1 MAMLRALVAFGL
13 VLTSLACASAEE
25 KQEKVV
31 SPAPSAARPEFPLVV
46 RIDDKALDPLRAKD
60 VRQQGHVDSIVL
72 GTRAVGTSETRGA
85 MNVNIIPDRDDAA
98 FIIRF
103 HGETRT
109 RTTGSNGPAIIRSRT
124 ATEFDCARLVVFEP
138 RIGLVA
144 GKSTSAARTSLVFDG
159 FDTDRR
165 LGRRLITRIAEQRA
179 NEQFEVARAIA
190 QRDNEAE
197 VRQAFDERLDKQ
209 LAEINQQL
217 NIARYVNALFGPKS
231 KPHLATRSCQDCIL
245 VGIGNEDSPRRLVT
259 FPPEREKSAPIE
271 IWVHNSLFGERLAN
285 LTAILGTIE
294 DRILPAAAK
303 LQVLQL
309 LLGPQTAEPQF
320 DVGFQQGWVVIGIQ
334 NDLPKTAVAV
344 LAGR

>member
-1 MAMLRALVAFGL
+1 MATLRAFVVLGL
-13 VLTSLACASAEE
+13 LLTSLTVTNA
-25 KQEKVV
+25 QEKAV
-31 SPAPSAARPEFPLVV
+31 SSAPSAARPEFPLMV

-60 VRQQGHVDSIVL
+60 VRQRGHVDRIVL

-197 VRQAFDERLDKQ
+197 VRQAFDQRLDQQ
-209 LAEINQQL
+209 LAAINQQL
-217 NIARYVNALFGPKS
+217 NIARYVNALFGPAS
-231 KPHLATRSCQDCIL
+231 KPHLATRTCEDCIL
-245 VGIGNEDSPRRLVT
+245 IGIGNEESPSRLVT
-259 FPPEREKSAPIE
+259 YPPEREKSAPIE
-271 IWVHNSLFGERLAN
+271 IWVHNSLFGERMASLA
-285 LTAILGTIE
+285 AIVEKIE
-294 DRILPAAAK
+294 DRVVPAAAK

-309 LLGPQTAEPQF
+309 LLGPAQTSEPQF
-320 DVGFQQGWVVIGIQ
+320 DVRFKQGWVVIGIQ

>member
-1 MAMLRALVAFGL
+1 MVTLRAFIIFGL
-13 VLTSLACASAEE
+13 LLTAWTLANA
-25 KQEKVV
+25 QEKAV
-31 SPAPSAARPEFPLVV
+31 SSAPSASRPEFPLMV

-60 VRQQGHVDSIVL
+60 VRQQGHVDRIVL

-165 LGRRLITRIAEQRA
+165 LGRRLEDRAEERGAASRRVDLREPDAQDADRGRA
-179 NEQFEVARAIA
+179 ARA
-190 QRDNEAE
+190 
-197 VRQAFDERLDKQ
+197 
-209 LAEINQQL
+209 
-217 NIARYVNALFGPKS
+217 
-231 KPHLATRSCQDCIL
+231 
-245 VGIGNEDSPRRLVT
+245 
-259 FPPEREKSAPIE
+259 
-271 IWVHNSLFGERLAN
+271 RLA
-285 LTAILGTIE
+285 
-294 DRILPAAAK
+294 RRPALAHERGHGDQRGEARGEE
-303 LQVLQL
+303 V
-309 LLGPQTAEPQF
+309 
-320 DVGFQQGWVVIGIQ
+320 VGATTWVIRPGS
-334 NDLPKTAVAV
+334 PP
-344 LAGR
+344 RS

>member
-1 MAMLRALVAFGL
+1 MATLRAVVAFGL
-13 VLTSLACASAEE
+13 MLTSLAFARAQE
-25 KQEKVV
+25 KQEKVAA
-31 SPAPSAARPEFPLVV
+31 PAPSAARPEFPLVV
-46 RIDDKALDPLRAKD
+46 RIDDKALDPLRSKD
-60 VRQQGHVDSIVL
+60 VRQLGRVDRIVL
-72 GTRAVGTSETRGA
+72 GTRAIGTSETSGEIK
-85 MNVNIIPDRDDAA
+85 VSIIPDRDDAS
-98 FIIRF
+98 FTIRF

-109 RTTGSNGPAIIRSRT
+109 RTSGSNGPAIIRSRT
-124 ATEFDCARLVVFEP
+124 STEFDCARLVVFDP

-165 LGRRLITRIAEQRA
+165 LGRRLITRIAERRA
-179 NEQFEVARAIA
+179 NEQFEVARAIS
-190 QRDNEAE
+190 QRDSEVE
-197 VRQAFDERLDKQ
+197 VRQAFDEWLDKR
-209 LAEINQQL
+209 LVDINQQL

-245 VGIGNEDSPRRLVT
+245 VGIGNENSPRRLVT
-259 FPPEREKSAPIE
+259 APPEREKSAAIE

-285 LTAILGTIE
+285 LTAILETIE

-303 LQVLQL
+303 LQVGQV
-309 LLGPQTAEPQF
+309 LLGPQIADPQF
-320 DVGFQQGWVVIGIQ
+320 DVDFEQGWVVIGIQ